1 MEIQKLIEATD
12 TAIKAIYED
21 PEGVLRALGPDKAL
35 QLLKKLS
42 VSPELE
48 AQFKDCKLMKLIE
61 SGVKYTTGHIPTK
74 EELHEGKIVGAVVN
88 GKYVEITEEESDHE

>member
-1 MEIQKLIEATD
+1 MEIQKLLEATD
-12 TAIKAIYED
+12 MAIKAICEE
-21 PEGVLRALGPDKAL
+21 PEEVLRILGQDKAL
-35 QLLKKLS
+35 QLIKKLS

-48 AQFKDCKLMKLIE
+48 AELKECKLMKLIE

-74 EELHEGKIVGAVVN
+74 EELLEGKIVGAVVN

>member
-1 MEIQKLIEATD
+1 MEIQKLIESTD

-21 PEGVLRALGPDKAL
+21 PEGVLRALGL

-48 AQFKDCKLMKLIE
+48 AQLKDCKLMKLIE
-61 SGVKYTTGHIPTK
+61 SGAKYITGQIIT
-74 EELHEGKIVGAVVN
+74 GGADN
-88 GKYVEITEEESDHE
+88 E